1 MKTYLFTILIALGAF
16 TSTYAQVEKVKGD
29 KNVTL
34 KQTYIDAFSTIKVG
48 EDFTIELIFNE
59 KPSVEIETDNNLHD
73 VIKFDVVDG
82 VLSFSSTKKI
92 TYRKKLNIIVNYTS
106 SLENFEISEQG
117 EIRSLTSLDLNKA
130 SVKTTGS
137 AKAYLNINTTT
148 FKLISSDKSRLKLN
162 LSCDEVNMVVGETSK
177 IDAVVN
183 TKQSQ
188 IDIYQRANIVIEGS
202 SENAVFRLDNSAV
215 LDGKSFM
222 TTHCQLICE
231 GSSKVFVNSLEDIDL
246 TATGDSEIY
255 LYNTPKIT
263 VQSFSGEAKLQ
274 KKELQ

>member
-1 MKTYLFTILIALGAF
+1 MALGAL
-16 TSTYAQVEKVKGD
+16 TSTYAQVEKIKGD

-73 VIKFDVVDG
+73 IIKFEVVDG
-82 VLSFSSTKKI
+82 VLSFSTTKKI

-106 SLENFEISEQG
+106 TLENFEISEQG

-130 SVKTTGS
+130 TVKTTGS
-137 AKAYLNINTTT
+137 AKAYLNINTGSFRLT
-148 FKLISSDKSRLKLN
+148 SSDKSRLKLN
-162 LSCDEVNMVVGETSK
+162 LTCEDINMVVSETSK
-177 IDAVVN
+177 LDAVVN
-183 TKQSQ
+183 TKTSQ
-188 IDIYQRANIVIEGS
+188 IDLYQRANVVIEGS
-202 SENAVFRLDNSAV
+202 SENATFRLDNQAV

-222 TTHCQLICE
+222 TTHSQLVAE
-231 GSSKVFVNSLEDIDL
+231 SSSKIFVNSLEDIDI
-246 TATGDSEIY
+246 TASGDSEIY